1 MAKKAAKK
9 VEEVVEEMKEEGI
22 EVEVVEDSAEYEVR
36 TLDNGSVVHI
46 YPDGSMVKP

>member
-9 VEEVVEEMKEEGI
+9 VEEVVEEIKEEGI
-22 EVEVVEDSAEYEVR
+22 EAELVKETEYEVK

>member
-1 MAKKAAKK
+1 MAKKDTKK

-22 EVEVVEDSAEYEVR
+22 EAELVKETEYEVK